1 MRVRLPDGSRS
12 HQPTRK
18 SHPTFSTPKALPS
31 YGAQGYWATVGRNIG
46 PQLVGILG
54 HSWQGYWATAGRDTC
69 CNGHSWTCLRTPLP
83 AFGVDMSH
91 DFQLTS
97 S

>member
-1 MRVRLPDGSRS
+1 MAAGLTN
-12 HQPTRK
+12 QPA
-18 SHPTFSTPKALPS
+18 SSTPPS
-31 YGAQGYWATVGRNIG
+31 PHPKLCLHIGHSCQGYWATVSRNIG

-54 HSWQGYWATAGRDTC
+54 HSWQGYWATAGRNTC
-69 CNGHSWTCLRTPLP
+69 CNGHSWTCLRTPALP
-83 AFGVDMSH
+83 ACSVDMSR